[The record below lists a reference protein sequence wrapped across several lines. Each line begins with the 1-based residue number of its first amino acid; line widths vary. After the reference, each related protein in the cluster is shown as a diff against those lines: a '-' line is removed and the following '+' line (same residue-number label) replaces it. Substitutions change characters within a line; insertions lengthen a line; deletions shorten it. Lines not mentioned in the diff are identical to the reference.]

1 MDNLQAIFIVLND
14 TNQTERVL
22 ELLLKCEMRGATI
35 IESTGMSKV
44 LKNNIPVIGSVRAL
58 LSQQHEHNQTIFAV
72 TKHPEKIDHAIDLIS
87 EEFKGFKEPCSGMI
101 FVIPVIRA
109 IGFGKKDCPSMF
121 DHES

>member
-14 TNQTERVL
+14 PNQTERVL

-44 LKNNIPVIGSVRAL
+44 LKANIPVIGSVRAL

-72 TKHPEKIDHAIDLIS
+72 TKHPEKIDQAIDLINQ
-87 EEFKGFKEPCSGMI
+87 EFNGFKEPCSGMI
-101 FVIPVIRA
+101 FVVPVIKA
-109 IGFGKKDCPSMF
+109 VGLGQKNSPSEF
-121 DHES
+121 DQDS